1 LNGLSIRCYKDP
13 FGFSVL
19 MVIAIFIDIWF
30 VLVLISDIVIYLI
43 VYVVLLRKLLG
54 VFICVLEI
62 ILSTFVELVGIYSCL
77 CVVNVF
83 LGFLLIFCCLF
94 LSFF

>member
-1 LNGLSIRCYKDP
+1 
-13 FGFSVL
+13 

-62 ILSTFVELVGIYSCL
+62 ILSTFVELVGVC
-77 CVVNVF
+77 NVF
-83 LGFLLIFCCLF
+83 LCFLIVFRGLF

>member
-1 LNGLSIRCYKDP
+1 
-13 FGFSVL
+13 

-43 VYVVLLRKLLG
+43 FYVVLLRIFSKLLSS
-54 VFICVLEI
+54 FICVLEI
-62 ILSTFVELVGIYSCL
+62 ILSTFVELVGVC
-77 CVVNVF
+77 NVF
-83 LGFLLIFCCLF
+83 LCFLIVFRGLF

>member
-1 LNGLSIRCYKDP
+1 
-13 FGFSVL
+13 

-43 VYVVLLRKLLG
+43 FYVVLLRIFSKLLG
-54 VFICVLEI
+54 SFICVLEI
-62 ILSTFVELVGIYSCL
+62 ILSTFVELVGVC
-77 CVVNVF
+77 NVF
-83 LGFLLIFCCLF
+83 LCFLIVFRGLF